1 MARKDKFDY
10 FEAMEKIVGLAC
22 EEAKA
27 LEKALQNFDPEKL
40 FDQMNAMHLIENE
53 ADKVNHEIYDHLAA
67 EFITPIE
74 RDDILNLSQMLDEI
88 VDNIED
94 VMMRMYMYNVLEMY
108 GPALDMVSLIEKST
122 NALRVAM
129 IEFGNFKKSETIKQL
144 LIDVSDYEEAAD
156 KKYVM
161 GIRHLH
167 TQHADDAVFLFTW
180 ENMLVRMEKCCDA
193 CAHAAD
199 TMSTI
204 IMKNT

>member
-10 FEAMEKIVGLAC
+10 FEAMGRIVGFAC
-22 EEAKA
+22 DEAQA
-27 LEKALQNFDPEKL
+27 LEAAMRSFDPDKL
-40 FDQMNAMHLIENE
+40 FDQMNEMHIIENE
-53 ADKVNHEIYDHLAA
+53 ADKVNHEIYDRLAA

-74 RDDILNLSQMLDEI
+74 RDDILNLAQQLDEI
-88 VDNIED
+88 VDSIED
-94 VMMRMYMYNVLEMY
+94 VAMRLYMYDIREMYDVALEM
-108 GPALDMVSLIEKST
+108 ASLIERSC

-167 TQHADDAVFLFTW
+167 TLHSDNVMFVVTW
-180 ENMLVRMEKCCDA
+180 ENMMVRMEKCCDA

-199 TMSTI
+199 LMSTI